1 MLVLLCARKLK
12 SMFNQPYEGIS
23 SISPTFNKLIKKET
37 QAVADAGERA
47 IEEEVVLAKLCQQH
61 GVSLTAASNNRL
73 EREAPSVA
81 LVIGDQVHRWKSF
94 QRGVQAAE
102 LSLRNA
108 EAAALTDAKVL
119 AEVAAQF
126 IELQTTLIQ
135 ANAATTK
142 ALTQVTSLEGGLQ
155 ASKKVTDL
163 LRTARGGKT
172 SLVKG
177 NHGTE
182 ADPLVVAERIGAFA
196 QAMIAT
202 EKVNV

>member
-1 MLVLLCARKLK
+1 
-12 SMFNQPYEGIS
+12 MFNQPYEGIS
-23 SISPTFNKLIKKET
+23 SISPTFNKLIKNQK
-37 QAVADAGERA
+37 QAVVDANERVV
-47 IEEEVVLAKLCQQH
+47 EEEIVLATLCQKH
-61 GVSLTAASNNRL
+61 GVSLTAASHNRL
-73 EREAPSVA
+73 EREAPSVV
-81 LVIGDQVHRWKSF
+81 LEIGDQVHRWKGV

-108 EAAALTDAKVL
+108 EAAALTDPKVL
-119 AEVAAQF
+119 AEIAEQF
-126 IELQTTLIQ
+126 VELQTTLIQ

-142 ALTQVTSLEGGLQ
+142 ALAQVTSLEGGLQ

-177 NHGTE
+177 IHGTE

-196 QAMIAT
+196 QAMIST
-202 EKVNV
+202 ESVSA

>member
-1 MLVLLCARKLK
+1 
-12 SMFNQPYEGIS
+12 MFNQPYAGIA

-47 IEEEVVLAKLCQQH
+47 VEEEIVLATLCKKH

-81 LVIGDQVHRWKSF
+81 LEIGDQVHRWKGV

-102 LSLRNA
+102 LSLRNT
-108 EAAALTDAKVL
+108 EAAALTDPKVL
-119 AEVAAQF
+119 AEIAEQF
-126 IELQTTLIQ
+126 VELQTTLIQ
-135 ANAATTK
+135 ANNATTK
-142 ALTQVTSLEGGLQ
+142 ALAQVTSLEGGIQ
-155 ASKKVTDL
+155 ASKAITDL
-163 LRTARGGKT
+163 LRSARGGKT

-202 EKVNV
+202 DKVTV